1 MADKNLK
8 SKFKTRADGQ
18 TPRLVSLDPL
28 DDARDRKD
36 KRETDKRA
44 DGQTGKPATCFIHE
58 KTYPHITSGDVRYLS
73 VSAFGSDPGVG
84 QNLGVLF
91 HYADQS

>member
-8 SKFKTRADGQ
+8 SKIKTRADGQ

-44 DGQTGKPATCFIHE
+44 DGQTG
-58 KTYPHITSGDVRYLS
+58 D
-73 VSAFGSDPGVG
+73 
-84 QNLGVLF
+84 LF
-91 HYADQS
+91 YT